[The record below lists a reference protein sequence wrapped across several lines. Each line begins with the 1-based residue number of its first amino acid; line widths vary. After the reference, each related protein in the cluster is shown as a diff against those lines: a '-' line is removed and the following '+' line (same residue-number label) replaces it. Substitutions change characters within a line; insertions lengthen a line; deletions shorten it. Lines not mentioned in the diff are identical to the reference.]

1 MADLPELPR
10 SWRPV
15 GVRIAGWALG
25 LMLLL
30 VTTVAWLTF
39 PADVRAAFTLS
50 QRISAISLGLII
62 WAAFNAVMRSKVIA
76 TDEGIEV
83 VNGYRRHHYGWA
95 QIVSVTMPPGAPWA
109 TLDLSDGNSVSAIGI
124 QASDGGRAR
133 TAIRELRALLED
145 RHRAS

>member
-10 SWRPV
+10 SWRPI

-50 QRISAISLGLII
+50 QRISAVSLGLII
-62 WAAFNAVMRSKVIA
+62 WAAFYAVMRSKVIA
-76 TDEGIEV
+76 TDQGIEV
-83 VNGYRRHHYGWA
+83 VNGYRHHHYTWA
-95 QIVSVTMPPGAPWA
+95 QVVTVTMPHGAPWA
-109 TLDLSDGNSVSAIGI
+109 TLDLSDGNSVSAVGI
-124 QASDGGRAR
+124 QGSDGGRAR
-133 TAIRELRALLED
+133 AAIRELRALLEA
-145 RHRAS
+145 HHSAS

>member
-10 SWRPV
+10 SWRPI

-50 QRISAISLGLII
+50 QRISAVSLGLII
-62 WAAFNAVMRSKVIA
+62 WAAFYAVFVLAVAIHTPIGLRAVAREWLGWRGRSL
-76 TDEGIEV
+76 EF
-83 VNGYRRHHYGWA
+83 
-95 QIVSVTMPPGAPWA
+95 A
-109 TLDLSDGNSVSAIGI
+109 TLATGI
-124 QASDGGRAR
+124 ALAALGWRAV
-133 TAIRELRALLED
+133 AGVVLA
-145 RHRAS
+145 